1 MKRIKAFVF
10 DLDGIIVDTTRYH
23 YLSWK
28 SLAHTF
34 GYNFEERDN
43 EALKGANRM
52 TSLNIILARAGLS
65 YSDQEKEIM
74 CERKNEIYL
83 ELITNISV
91 ADTLPGI
98 IPFIRL
104 AKKEGL
110 RIGLGSSSRN
120 AKNTIRRLQLGHLFD
135 VQLDANDV
143 PDSKPLPDIYLQVA
157 HLLEIDPDACLIFED
172 AYNGIAAAKKAG
184 MLVVGMGHQD
194 QVAGADLIID
204 SFENNSPALIFDK
217 LSVALKGNGA

>member
-10 DLDGIIVDTTRYH
+10 DLDGIVVDTTRYH

-28 SLAHTF
+28 SLANTF
-34 GYNFEERDN
+34 GFNFEEKDN

-52 TSLNIILARAGLS
+52 TSLEMILAKAGLS
-65 YSDQEKEIM
+65 YPDREKEIL
-74 CERKNEIYL
+74 CEKKNEIYL
-83 ELITNISV
+83 ELITNISA

-104 AKKEGL
+104 AKKEGF

-120 AKNTIRRLQLGHLFD
+120 AKNTIRRLQLEHLFD

-157 HLLEIDPDACLIFED
+157 HLLEVDPHACLVFED
-172 AYNGIAAAKKAG
+172 ASNGIAAAKKAG
-184 MLVVGMGHQD
+184 MLVVGMGNQD

-204 SFENNSPALIFDK
+204 SFENNSPALILDR
-217 LSVALKGNGA
+217 LSIALKENRG